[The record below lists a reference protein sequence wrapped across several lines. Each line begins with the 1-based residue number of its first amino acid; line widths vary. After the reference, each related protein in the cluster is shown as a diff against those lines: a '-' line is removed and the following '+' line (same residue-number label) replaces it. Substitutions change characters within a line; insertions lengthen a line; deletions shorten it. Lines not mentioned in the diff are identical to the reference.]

1 MNRYDGKC
9 AVVIGGSNGIGLA
22 TAKLL
27 ADLGVRVLVT
37 GHSPTSI
44 ESARATLGETAVV
57 VESDATSPAD
67 LQNLAKTIESSLGK
81 IDLLFVNAGM
91 THFAPL
97 EKVTEEVYGK
107 LFDLNARAP
116 FFTVQKLAPLI
127 ADGGSIVFT
136 TSVVN
141 VKGLPMVSVYAATKA
156 ALRSMT
162 RSIAREL
169 LPRGIR
175 VNAVS
180 PGPINTS
187 ILDKTLGP
195 EAAERAKAQM
205 QENNPM
211 KRFGDPIEVAKA
223 VVFLGFDA
231 TYTTGAE
238 LTVDGG
244 ASQL

>member
-1 MNRYDGKC
+1 LTY
-9 AVVIGGSNGIGLA
+9 
-22 TAKLL
+22 
-27 ADLGVRVLVT
+27 VT
-37 GHSPTSI
+37 NHWD
-44 ESARATLGETAVV
+44 R
-57 VESDATSPAD
+57 
-67 LQNLAKTIESSLGK
+67 
-81 IDLLFVNAGM
+81 
-91 THFAPL
+91 
-97 EKVTEEVYGK
+97 
-107 LFDLNARAP
+107 R
-116 FFTVQKLAPLI
+116 LAPLI

>member
-1 MNRYDGKC
+1 
-9 AVVIGGSNGIGLA
+9 
-22 TAKLL
+22 
-27 ADLGVRVLVT
+27 
-37 GHSPTSI
+37 
-44 ESARATLGETAVV
+44 VV